1 MRGYTPMLTRVSPWN
16 TVLCTRSRA
25 YTPHFRSWR
34 QATTDQVQA
43 EVCRSCFSDDL
54 VFSSSQATDLKTF
67 PNTQTN
73 DTSVS
78 GSLAERRP
86 NPYSRS
92 QTLLRGTWFA
102 VRVARW
108 QRGVFTTRHRASWTC
123 ILEVQGMNPT
133 HPRTPTLSHS
143 QKLHTDNNAETL
155 TYTRVYTTRH
165 ALPP

>member
-1 MRGYTPMLTRVSPWN
+1 MEHCVVYTLTRAHATLQIVATGDHGSGPGGSLQ
-16 TVLCTRSRA
+16 VLLQRR
-25 YTPHFRSWR
+25 PGILK
-34 QATTDQVQA
+34 Q
-43 EVCRSCFSDDL
+43 
-54 VFSSSQATDLKTF
+54 SSHRLKTF

-143 QKLHTDNNAETL
+143 QKLHTDNNTETH